1 LLREGWKREIC
12 DSDFRKHILPSFL
25 DHDIDVFLPSLTQTV
40 RASGAEVLYNVGR
53 NRIRKIE
60 KILLN
65 LLIEGH
71 PDLTIYPDLSEY
83 MVSEIR
89 QRGDV
94 CKKEPTD
101 PTNKRMR
108 GDRQLFMP
116 SLLPDIF
123 VQ

>member
-1 LLREGWKREIC
+1 MKK
-12 DSDFRKHILPSFL
+12 F
-25 DHDIDVFLPSLTQTV
+25 
-40 RASGAEVLYNVGR
+40 
-53 NRIRKIE
+53 
-60 KILLN
+60 LLN
-65 LLIEGH
+65 LLIEER

-83 MVSEIR
+83 MVSEIW

-101 PTNKRMR
+101 PTDKRMR